1 MEIAVKSILDP
12 SFKYT
17 SSANT
22 DIAKTF
28 ARIRR
33 LQRESAGRAAMQVVE
48 RAKNV
53 SPFRRPV
60 RIDDKIA

>member
-1 MEIAVKSILDP
+1 MKSILDP

-28 ARIRR
+28 ARVRR
-33 LQRESAGRAAMQVVE
+33 MQRQSVDAIAASIAAE
-48 RAKNV
+48 RLENV
-53 SPFRRPV
+53 TAFHRTSRQDTKV
-60 RIDDKIA
+60 A

>member
-1 MEIAVKSILDP
+1 MKSILDP

-17 SSANT
+17 SSTNT

-33 LQRESAGRAAMQVVE
+33 TQRQGGGAVAARVIE
-48 RAKNV
+48 RTENV
-53 SPFRRPV
+53 SLFQRPSRADPKV
-60 RIDDKIA
+60 A

>member
-1 MEIAVKSILDP
+1 MQSILDP

-17 SSANT
+17 SSVNT

-33 LQRESAGRAAMQVVE
+33 AQREKSGAAIAVTGEM
-48 RAKNV
+48 ANNV
-53 SPFRRPV
+53 SQFDRRARANSKV
-60 RIDDKIA
+60 A

>member
-1 MEIAVKSILDP
+1 MKSILDP

-17 SSANT
+17 SSTNT

-33 LQRESAGRAAMQVVE
+33 MQRQGADAVAARMIE
-48 RAKNV
+48 RPENV
-53 SPFRRPV
+53 SLFQRPSRGDPKV
-60 RIDDKIA
+60 A

>member
-1 MEIAVKSILDP
+1 MTSILDP

-17 SSANT
+17 SSDNT

-33 LQRESAGRAAMQVVE
+33 IQRESAGMAAMVE
-48 RAKNV
+48 RAKIV
-53 SPFRRPV
+53 SPLQRPV
-60 RIDDKIA
+60 TTHDKTRVNVA